1 MDRPKPPSGRRPR
14 RPPVPL
20 DSARLEELA
29 LAYVGRF
36 AVSAGRLRGYCARKL
51 RERGH
56 AGAEEGAPAPD
67 IDALVGRFVANGYID
82 DAGYARVRA
91 SGLLRRGYGARR
103 VGEALR
109 VDGIADDLR
118 AVVEPGEAARREAAA
133 ACARRRRLGPYAR
146 AGEGGGDPRTR
157 DRHLAA
163 ILRAGHDIGHARHVL
178 DAATVGDL
186 EEWIAEAREKEDQ
199 SA

>member
-1 MDRPKPPSGRRPR
+1 MDRPQPPSGRRPR
-14 RPPVPL
+14 RPPAPL

-36 AVSAGRLRGYCARKL
+36 AVSAGRLRAYCRRKL
-51 RERGH
+51 RERGY

-67 IDALVGRFVANGYID
+67 VEALVARFVASGYVD

-109 VDGIADDLR
+109 VDGIGEDLR
-118 AVVEPGEAARREAAA
+118 ADVALGETARREAAA

-146 AGEGGGDPRTR
+146 AGEGVDDPRSR
-157 DRHLAA
+157 NKQLAA
-163 ILRAGHDIGHARHVL
+163 LLRAGHDIAHARHVL
-178 DAATVGDL
+178 AAATPDEL
-186 EEWIAEAREKEDQ
+186 EDWIAQAREEEGE
-199 SA
+199 SP